1 MAGDHLRSLGKLAK
15 MTLPHLPA
23 VARKFWDDNWQYII
37 AGVTTVVAVGLLF
50 TPLAPAGVLMLS
62 GMVINGGI
70 ELLFQAFS
78 GEPLDKKA
86 LANAISIGGW
96 SNLVGGAFIS
106 GTMRVGSKLMTLANR
121 SGATGKVISGIST
134 HLNQVWQSLTRLGS
148 RATGAI
154 SKVQNQ
160 VGRSLA
166 PLGNVAHN
174 VTKAG
179 RSMVSKVPVVNAVAN
194 RFTAASNQLARA
206 SAQVTGVA
214 YTVGNAA
221 ESTVSNV
228 ADYAV
233 NVPVG
238 DQSVGGYVQA
248 VAAVPVSSL
257 TSSYASS
264 RAEKLVRK
272 ANNNLKVIQ
281 DFPNITGDYVNGFTD
296 SVVKTEPEDISIDN
310 AKNIVAN
317 ANRDGAKEVIKGMEE
332 RALEK

>member
-1 MAGDHLRSLGKLAK
+1 MNVAGSLQ
-15 MTLPHLPA
+15 
-23 VARKFWDDNWQYII
+23 VA
-37 AGVTTVVAVGLLF
+37 GLEVLGARAYDSVSRGF
-50 TPLAPAGVLMLS
+50 VSPDPLASPVGAGWGSNVY
-62 GMVINGGI
+62 
-70 ELLFQAFS
+70 AF
-78 GEPLDKKA
+78 
-86 LANAISIGGW
+86 
-96 SNLVGGAFIS
+96 V
-106 GTMRVGSKLMTLANR
+106 
-121 SGATGKVISGIST
+121 
-134 HLNQVWQSLTRLGS
+134 
-148 RATGAI
+148 
-154 SKVQNQ
+154 
-160 VGRSLA
+160 
-166 PLGNVAHN
+166 GNVAHN

-228 ADYAV
+228 ADYAM